1 MNKKILFL
9 IFWLINILSLLFII
23 LIPKDSNAYQ
33 ILYLMTMEMI
43 FVIPLIL
50 TFAQGYLTLYKD
62 RKRDIYDVI
71 PNGGSVL
78 MMLLVFVKFVKS
90 IEKQA
95 IPQMITILGVFIG
108 AELLLGYLKVEY
120 KDISKKKATWL
131 EIATFASLVIF
142 FFCTMLSSVDF
153 GKI

>member
-1 MNKKILFL
+1 MKQLDKFKKLFEESSAVKPFSFDYDGKKL
-9 IFWLINILSLLFII
+9 DLSSV
-23 LIPKDSNAYQ
+23 KGV
-33 ILYLMTMEMI
+33 MER
-43 FVIPLIL
+43 
-50 TFAQGYLTLYKD
+50 KND
-62 RKRDIYDVI
+62 RQFRMIYDVI

-108 AELLLGYLKVEY
+108 VELVLGYLKIEY
-120 KDISKKKATWL
+120 KDLSKKKALWL
-131 EIATFASLVIF
+131 EIATYASLVIF
-142 FFCTMLSSVDF
+142 FFCCMIISVDF

>member
-1 MNKKILFL
+1 MNKKILFI
-9 IFWLINILSLLFII
+9 IFWAINILSLLFII

-43 FVIPLIL
+43 FITPLV
-50 TFAQGYLTLYKD
+50 LTLLQGCLTIYTNK
-62 RKRDIYDVI
+62 KKDIYDII
-71 PNGGSVL
+71 PNVGSIL

-108 AELLLGYLKVEY
+108 VELVLGYLKIEY
-120 KDISKKKATWL
+120 KDLSKKKALWL
-131 EIATFASLVIF
+131 EIATYASLVIF
-142 FFCTMLSSVDF
+142 FFCAMIISVDF

>member
-9 IFWLINILSLLFII
+9 IFWLINIFGLLLII

-33 ILYLMTMEMI
+33 ILYLMTMAMI
-43 FVIPLIL
+43 FIVPLVL
-50 TFAQGYLTLYKD
+50 TCVQGYLTLYKGG
-62 RKRDIYDVI
+62 KKDIYDII
-71 PNGGSVL
+71 PNCGSVL
-78 MMLLVFVKFVKS
+78 MMLLVFVNFVKS

-120 KDISKKKATWL
+120 KDIRN
-131 EIATFASLVIF
+131 
-142 FFCTMLSSVDF
+142 
-153 GKI
+153 

>member
-9 IFWLINILSLLFII
+9 IFWLINIFGLLLII

-33 ILYLMTMEMI
+33 ILYLMTMAMI
-43 FVIPLIL
+43 FIVPLVL
-50 TFAQGYLTLYKD
+50 TCAQGYLTLYKGG
-62 RKRDIYDVI
+62 KKDIYDII
-71 PNGGSVL
+71 PNCGSVL

-142 FFCTMLSSVDF
+142 FFCAMIISVDF